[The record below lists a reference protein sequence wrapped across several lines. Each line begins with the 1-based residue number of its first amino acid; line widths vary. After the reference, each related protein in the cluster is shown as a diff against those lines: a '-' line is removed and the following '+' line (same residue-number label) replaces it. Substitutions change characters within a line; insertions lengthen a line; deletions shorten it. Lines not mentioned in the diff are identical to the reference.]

1 MTPGESRT
9 ITVSRE
15 VLRLELDNLALRLTN
30 ELATKTEVAEVTARQ
45 DAFDRG
51 ELSTGLLL
59 AIKAIVL
66 TELANRTTAAWSLR
80 ANKAAWSVAF
90 ISVVAL
96 GVAVVSAFQS

>member
-1 MTPGESRT
+1 MTQGESRT

-30 ELATKTEVAEVTARQ
+30 ELATKTEVAEVAARQ

-51 ELSTGLLL
+51 EIPTGMLY

-66 TELANRTTAAWSLR
+66 TELANRSTASWSLR
-80 ANKAAWSVAF
+80 ANKAAWGVAFVSVA
-90 ISVVAL
+90 AL
-96 GVAVVSAFQS
+96 GVAVANALFN